1 MGSKRIIR
9 RVLNRLGYEV
19 RRVNRPLEGSS
30 PDIWTWLRS
39 SGGIKTVIDV
49 GANNGEFAEYLS
61 SYFDARQTIAIE
73 PLPGCAEQIRQ
84 REKAIRNLTVLE
96 CAVSDHEGRAT
107 LFENAYA
114 PASSLL
120 PVSSISKDEFPQ
132 TAGRQKEVEVAVH
145 RLDDLI
151 DPDSI
156 EEALLIK
163 IDVQGLEDKVIRG
176 GDRTFRAAKFVLV
189 EMSFVPMYDGQPLF
203 EEVHALLVDIGFR
216 FAGIKNQVDSPATGQ
231 PLFMHCLY
239 VNKDEK

>member
-30 PDIWTWLRS
+30 PDIWTWLRTS
-39 SGGIKTVIDV
+39 SGIRTVIDV

-61 SYFDARQTIAIE
+61 SYFDAVRTVAIE

-84 REKAIRNLTVLE
+84 REKAIRNLTVFE

-120 PVSSISKDEFPQ
+120 PVSRISTDEFPQ
-132 TAGRQKEVEVAVH
+132 TAGRQREVEVAVR
-145 RLDDLI
+145 RLDDLV
-151 DPDSI
+151 DPVNL
-156 EEALLIK
+156 EGTVLIK
-163 IDVQGLEDKVIRG
+163 LDVQGLEDKVIRG
-176 GDRTFRAAKFVLV
+176 GEKVFRAAKFVLV

-203 EEVHALLVDIGFR
+203 EEVHALLVDMGFR

-239 VNKDEK
+239 VNKDGQ